1 LENFYLIL
9 KAKTKFIIEYIKFI
23 EIVLTGMC
31 TKHEICGAIKV
42 VLCTAL
48 ADSCIKSGHRA
59 TAIFA
64 VSGPDNF
71 RQSKS
76 VRAGLQFSVGK
87 FHRWMCDVKM
97 GNFVDEVAAIYLTS
111 AIENLLEEIILQ
123 CLSIQI
129 NEFVLTANL
138 LDTCIAN
145 NSDFW
150 GLLQPFAHLNA
161 GRTANGMLSLPTFH
175 NYNTLNE
182 SNSDNKNNTQ
192 LTPSKTIEQQLLT
205 TCVGSVQ
212 ELGIFMSFFFC

>member
-1 LENFYLIL
+1 
-9 KAKTKFIIEYIKFI
+9 
-23 EIVLTGMC
+23 MC

-48 ADSCIKSGHRA
+48 SDSCIKSGHRA
-59 TAIFA
+59 AAIFA

-97 GNFVDEVAAIYLTS
+97 GNFVDEYAAIYLTS

-123 CLSIQI
+123 CLSMQI

-161 GRTANGMLSLPTFH
+161 GRTANGMLSLPAFH
-175 NYNTLNE
+175 NFNTNTLND
-182 SNSDNKNNTQ
+182 SNSEHKSNSQ
-192 LTPSKTIEQQLLT
+192 LIPSKTIEQQLLT

-212 ELGIFMSFFFC
+212 ELGIFVFQILILYFKKYAKSY